1 VRVPPLSD
9 LPRMMRGMTRCFTL
23 VPLGEF
29 SLRESALFGF
39 GQRSR
44 PSGGFDGIMRLAF
57 CLDGGYERQVGVE
70 LRQDET
76 GVHAVVHGAG
86 DLTTIRLQTARL
98 LSLDHDARGF
108 VEVGRRD
115 PVIRRLQVAAPGL
128 RPPLFHS
135 PYEAAAWSVLSTRR
149 PAWQMN
155 RVRAALSEAVGRT
168 FVLAGAPG
176 PAFPTPHRLLR
187 VGAFPGIDADRLE
200 RMHGVARAAA
210 DGLLEVQRLRDLGPE
225 QAVTDLQ
232 RLAGIGP
239 FYAWLIVVRAL
250 GLTDVLPEDEPQAR
264 ELARELYGIDEL
276 VSPEQ
281 FRLSAEVWRPWRTW
295 VTVLIRAVGPRML
308 GSPVGNVRERLSA

>member
-1 VRVPPLSD
+1 
-9 LPRMMRGMTRCFTL
+9 MMRGMTRCFTL

-44 PSGGFDGIMRLAF
+44 PSGGFDGTMRLAF

-70 LRQDET
+70 VRQDDD
-76 GVHAVVHGAG
+76 GVHATVHGAG
-86 DLTTIRLQTARL
+86 DLTAIRLQTARL
-98 LSLDHDARGF
+98 LSLDHDARDF

-135 PYEAAAWSVLSTRR
+135 PYEAAAWSVLSARR
-149 PAWQMN
+149 PAWQMT
-155 RVRAALSEAVGRT
+155 RVRAALSEAAGRT
-168 FVLAGAPG
+168 FVLAGTPTS
-176 PAFPTPHRLLR
+176 AFPTPHRLLH

-210 DGLLEVQRLRDLGPE
+210 DGLLEVRRLRDLGPE
-225 QAVTDLQ
+225 EALVDLQ

-239 FYAWLIVVRAL
+239 FYASLIVIRAL
-250 GLTDVLPEDEPQAR
+250 GLTDVLPGDEPQVR
-264 ELARELYGIDEL
+264 ELARDLYGIDAL
-276 VSPEQ
+276 ISPEQ
-281 FRLSAEVWRPWRTW
+281 FALLAEVWRPWRTW
-295 VTVLIRAVGPRML
+295 AAVLIRAVGPRL
-308 GSPVGNVRERLSA
+308 IGTPVGNVRERLSA